1 MVEAVRN
8 MANIPSPFAAFDE
21 PMPPVTLGVASSG
34 PGPEAHPGRGAARA
48 DSGCVSVNLWLRL
61 FAFSKSA

>member
-34 PGPEAHPGRGAARA
+34 PGPEATRVEVQRELILG
-48 DSGCVSVNLWLRL
+48 VSV
-61 FAFSKSA
+61 